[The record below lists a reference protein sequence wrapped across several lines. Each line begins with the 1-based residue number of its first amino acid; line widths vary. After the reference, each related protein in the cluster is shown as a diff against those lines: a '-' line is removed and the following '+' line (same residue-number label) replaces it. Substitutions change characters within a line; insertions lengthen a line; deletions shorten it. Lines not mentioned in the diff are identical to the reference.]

1 MTLQNIGSIIG
12 LLAFTNYIFINITS
26 EANAMKK
33 IGLTIYAL
41 NVFHT
46 GKYHGE
52 EKHGHLTF
60 IDMLSGFSKL

>member
-1 MTLQNIGSIIG
+1 
-12 LLAFTNYIFINITS
+12 
-26 EANAMKK
+26 MKK

-60 IDMLSGFSKL
+60 IDIFRRTFILKGVNIILI